1 MTSRENVAEKNLYKM
16 SFNPNLV
23 GLFKGSDPPSRL
35 GQREAIPK
43 CRTHLW
49 GPYNDDR
56 DRLS

>member
-1 MTSRENVAEKNLYKM
+1 MTSRENVAEKKLNEM
-16 SFNPNLV
+16 SFKSNLV

-43 CRTHLW
+43 CRTQLCSPH
-49 GPYNDDR
+49 NDDR